1 MSVLHLIL
9 NILFFRSEKETRKIN
24 LGYMNHII
32 MQAMAL
38 IIQEVILIEQY
49 SIEDEENLL
58 LVQFF
63 QLFHIG

>member
-1 MSVLHLIL
+1 
-9 NILFFRSEKETRKIN
+9 
-24 LGYMNHII
+24 MNHII

-49 SIEDEENLL
+49 SIDDEENLL